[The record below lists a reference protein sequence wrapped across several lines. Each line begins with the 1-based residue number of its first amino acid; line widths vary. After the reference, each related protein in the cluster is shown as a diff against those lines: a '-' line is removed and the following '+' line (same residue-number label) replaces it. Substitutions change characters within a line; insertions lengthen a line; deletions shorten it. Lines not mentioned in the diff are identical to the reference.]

1 MVSVMYVGV
10 HSITCPLS
18 YRGVCDI
25 YQGRIHV
32 RIGDTLDSLISTM
45 L

>member
-18 YRGVCDI
+18 YRGVCD
-25 YQGRIHV
+25 QGRIHV
-32 RIGDTLDSLISTM
+32 SIGDTLDSLISKM